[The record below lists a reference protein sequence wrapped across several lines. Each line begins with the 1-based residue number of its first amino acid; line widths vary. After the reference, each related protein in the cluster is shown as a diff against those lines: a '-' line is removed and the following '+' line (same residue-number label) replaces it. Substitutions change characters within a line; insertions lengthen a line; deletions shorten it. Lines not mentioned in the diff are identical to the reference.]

1 MINLTC
7 QDNETL
13 DRILAVTR
21 AVGWGG
27 AKILQSYH
35 RGEQDLAVNKKK
47 KGGPVTAADLAAN
60 NYILGELQTNFSD
73 IDFGYLS
80 EETHQG
86 NEAIPMIESAF
97 LKIAGSLKIVPL
109 DRAEFCIELIP
120 VRSYLGRGS
129 YCS

>member
-27 AKILQSYH
+27 AKILQSYY

-47 KGGPVTAADLAAN
+47 
-60 NYILGELQTNFSD
+60 I
-73 IDFGYLS
+73 
-80 EETHQG
+80 
-86 NEAIPMIESAF
+86 F
-97 LKIAGSLKIVPL
+97 LISTLVI
-109 DRAEFCIELIP
+109 
-120 VRSYLGRGS
+120 
-129 YCS
+129 